1 LYEDAKRVVI
11 ESKKAS
17 ASLLQRRLRIGYARA
32 ARMIDILEER
42 GIVGPGEGAKPR
54 EVYGEA
60 GLVTGGETPAANDGF
75 SPVDTESEEAG
86 EEEPFDAAQGKEKTE
101 EV

>member
-1 LYEDAKRVVI
+1 
-11 ESKKAS
+11 
-17 ASLLQRRLRIGYARA
+17 
-32 ARMIDILEER
+32 MLEEK

-60 GLVTGGETPAANDGF
+60 SLATVDETPAADEGF
-75 SPVDTESEEAG
+75 SPVDTESEE
-86 EEEPFDAAQGKEKTE
+86 EVEPFDAAQGKEKKE